1 MQPKTQA
8 DMRLPATA
16 KEAQL
21 MRELASAKAMGQE
34 EDYLAELGESPSDIL
49 DMMGQSSRLGQTAEQ
64 RQRDLM
70 NPLTP
75 RPAGTHTG
83 PDLPI
88 PGLPSGMMD
97 RLSDQPPTGPEQP
110 KSEHRRF
117 AESKETSYDKVARQ
131 PGDRFEYA
139 MKGDRIFVRD
149 TTTDEEFRD
158 VTGIQNEAAIKEV
171 LEKYGSPQQKIE
183 DRPPGFKRSGGGTMD
198 MRELTGVEE
207 PPPVTTKDFE
217 KALEEKSKPV
227 PEDIRLLQQP
237 MRGSR

>member
-1 MQPKTQA
+1 MQPKYQA

-16 KEAQL
+16 KDAQL
-21 MRELASAKAMGQE
+21 MRELASARAMGQE

-49 DMMGQSSRLGQTAEQ
+49 DMMGQSSRLGQTDEQ

-70 NPLTP
+70 NPMTP
-75 RPAGTHTG
+75 RPPGTQTG
-83 PDLPI
+83 P
-88 PGLPSGMMD
+88 SFMD
-97 RLSDQPPTGPEQP
+97 RLSDQPPTGPMPEPEP

-207 PPPVTTKDFE
+207 RPPVTKQDFE
-217 KALEEKSKPV
+217 KAFEEKTSSS
-227 PEDIRLLQQP
+227 PEDVRLLQQLI
-237 MRGSR
+237 RGSR